1 MKHTLDNFFLK
12 IIFQNKKSPPKA
24 MNLKK
29 KKKKFHNIVFSFAL
43 RELSNYKKNLVWPPY
58 GYH

>member
-24 MNLKK
+24 MNLK